1 MKVAALAILTVLIAI
16 PAEAV
21 QRQNTFSPSC
31 DNDGHC
37 TTSNVTASTASQ
49 TPSLRARLIRASER
63 KTRHVVDANGNS
75 MLVTV
80 QTAYGFNI
88 TVHPAYA
95 SKFLKFFALLKERGY
110 KVPANITKCWAPH
123 GTHVPARTI
132 TSVRLAIFRRAGIA
146 GLSSSTTSTT
156 SSHKLACSTAARSVT
171 AVMSKR
177 SVAHTTERPTFTPP
191 WKNSNR
197 NSRQQT
203 ISHERFQRDCDSW
216 LRSKSDT
223 ANSKLSCAERSPEN
237 SLEQSSRPLLCDT
250 HDAYLRR

>member
-1 MKVAALAILTVLIAI
+1 MKVAALAILTVLIAL

-63 KTRHVVDANGNS
+63 KTHHVVDANGNS

-95 SKFLKFFALLKERGY
+95 SKFLKFFTLLKERGY

-123 GTHVPARTI
+123 GTHVPGSNHYIGAACDIQTGWNRGPEFVYHMNDIVTQ
-132 TSVRLAIFRRAGIA
+132 A
-146 GLSSSTTSTT
+146 GLFNGCSFRDCGHVEAVRGTHNRAPNLYAAMEKFKSEQ
-156 SSHKLACSTAARSVT
+156 STANYQ
-171 AVMSKR
+171 
-177 SVAHTTERPTFTPP
+177 P
-191 WKNSNR
+191 
-197 NSRQQT
+197 
-203 ISHERFQRDCDSW
+203 
-216 LRSKSDT
+216 
-223 ANSKLSCAERSPEN
+223 
-237 SLEQSSRPLLCDT
+237 
-250 HDAYLRR
+250 

>member
-1 MKVAALAILTVLIAI
+1 MKVAALAILTVLIAL

-21 QRQNTFSPSC
+21 QRHNTFSPSC

-123 GTHVPARTI
+123 GTHVPGSNHYIGAACDIQTGWNRGPEFVYHINDIVTQ
-132 TSVRLAIFRRAGIA
+132 A
-146 GLSSSTTSTT
+146 GLFNGCSFRDCGHVEAVRGTHNRAPNLYAAMEKFKSEQ
-156 SSHKLACSTAARSVT
+156 STANYQ
-171 AVMSKR
+171 
-177 SVAHTTERPTFTPP
+177 P
-191 WKNSNR
+191 
-197 NSRQQT
+197 
-203 ISHERFQRDCDSW
+203 
-216 LRSKSDT
+216 
-223 ANSKLSCAERSPEN
+223 
-237 SLEQSSRPLLCDT
+237 
-250 HDAYLRR
+250 